1 MAVLDRVVKIFEVRQ
16 EVAVRVA
23 VLPVMKQAIVVE
35 MAQEPWARAMLEPLE
50 VGRMFQVAAA
60 VQAAL
65 VQLVDLMGRQ
75 PVDPVCKIVF

>member
-1 MAVLDRVVKIFEVRQ
+1 MAVLDHGIIYFKDRQ
-16 EVAVRVA
+16 EVVVRVV
-23 VLPVMKQAIVVE
+23 VLPVTTQAIAVE

>member
-1 MAVLDRVVKIFEVRQ
+1 MAVLDRGIKIFKVRQ

-23 VLPVMKQAIVVE
+23 VLPVTTQAIAVE

>member
-1 MAVLDRVVKIFEVRQ
+1 MAVLDHGIIYFKDRQ
-16 EVAVRVA
+16 EVVVRVV
-23 VLPVMKQAIVVE
+23 VLPVTTQAIAVE
-35 MAQEPWARAMLEPLE
+35 MGQELRARAMLEPLE